1 MPRIKVTRCI
11 IVVTIISLLSFLS
24 VSLWMDSSR
33 RSKSEEEYINLLFKS
48 PTLSNL
54 HQSSNSNG
62 LALRSERSSTGNQLD
77 GESAQK
83 KMITLMTP
91 SQVEEFWSSSFTVRK
106 PWFMKGGTVKPDP
119 KNQVYQSLPLWPS
132 QDPFS
137 DRIINQLMYIP
148 PDYEEIRR
156 ARKQKKIFLFHGR
169 SERANLGLP
178 LGRAKFLMDTCPV
191 NTCELT
197 IDPQDMESADAIFFK
212 VSSFLFILSS
222 FSHLSRSNR
231 FRKSF

>member
-11 IVVTIISLLSFLS
+11 VVVTIISLLSFLS

-54 HQSSNSNG
+54 RHPSSHNG
-62 LALRSERSSTGNQLD
+62 PALRNERSSTGNLKLD
-77 GESAQK
+77 GESGQK
-83 KMITLMTP
+83 KTITLMTP
-91 SQVEEFWSSSFTVRK
+91 SQVEEFWSSSFTVNK
-106 PWFMKGGTVKPDP
+106 PWFMKGGRVKPDP

-132 QDPFS
+132 QDPSS
-137 DRIINQLMYIP
+137 DRIMNQLMYIP
-148 PDYEEIRR
+148 SDYEEIRR
-156 ARKQKKIFLFHGR
+156 ARKRKKIFLFHGR

-178 LGRAKFLMDTCPV
+178 LGRAKFLMDACPV

-197 IDPQDMESADAIFFK
+197 IDPQDIESADAIFFK
-212 VSSFLFILSS
+212 VS
-222 FSHLSRSNR
+222 FSPSIPSNR
-231 FRKSF
+231 FGKSSK

>member
-48 PTLSNL
+48 PTSSNL
-54 HQSSNSNG
+54 HHPSSGPVSRN
-62 LALRSERSSTGNQLD
+62 ERSSMGNQLN
-77 GESAQK
+77 GESEQK
-83 KMITLMTP
+83 KVITSMTP
-91 SQVEEFWSSSFTVRK
+91 SRVEEFWSSSFTVNK

-119 KNQVYQSLPLWPS
+119 KNEVYQSLPLWPS
-132 QDPFS
+132 QDPSS

-148 PDYEEIRR
+148 SNYEEIRR
-156 ARKQKKIFLFHGR
+156 ARKKKKIFLFHGR

-178 LGRAKFLMDTCPV
+178 LGRAKFLMDKCPV

-212 VSSFLFILSS
+212 VSFFLFILS
-222 FSHLSRSNR
+222 HYQIDLENL
-231 FRKSF
+231 

>member
-48 PTLSNL
+48 PSSSNL
-54 HQSSNSNG
+54 HHPSSYNG
-62 LALRSERSSTGNQLD
+62 PALRKERSSTGNQLN
-77 GESAQK
+77 GESGQK
-83 KMITLMTP
+83 KTITLMTP
-91 SQVEEFWSSSFTVRK
+91 LQVQQFWSSSFSVSK
-106 PWFMKGGTVKPDP
+106 PWFMKGGTLKPDP

-132 QDPFS
+132 QDPSS

-148 PDYEEIRR
+148 SDYEEIRR

-178 LGRAKFLMDTCPV
+178 LGRAKFLMDSCPV

-212 VSSFLFILSS
+212 VSFSLFILST
-222 FSHLSRSNR
+222 RSNR
-231 FRKSF
+231 FGKSF